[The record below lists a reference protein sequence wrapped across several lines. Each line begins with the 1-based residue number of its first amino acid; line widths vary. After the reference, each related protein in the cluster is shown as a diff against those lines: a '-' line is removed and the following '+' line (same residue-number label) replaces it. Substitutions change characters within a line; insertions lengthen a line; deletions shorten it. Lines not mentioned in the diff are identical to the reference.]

1 MYYMYTLKYEV
12 SRMGT
17 PGGVDHKVLKSSPGM
32 IFTPYDF
39 RTLYVVTHIYII
51 MYIVRCIYI
60 YIYR

>member
-32 IFTPYDF
+32 IVE
-39 RTLYVVTHIYII
+39 LYPL
-51 MYIVRCIYI
+51 
-60 YIYR
+60 